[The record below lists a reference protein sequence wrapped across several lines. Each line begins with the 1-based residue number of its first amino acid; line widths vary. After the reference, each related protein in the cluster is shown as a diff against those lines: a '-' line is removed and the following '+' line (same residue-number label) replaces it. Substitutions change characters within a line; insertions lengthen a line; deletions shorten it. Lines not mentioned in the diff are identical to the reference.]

1 MAGPKLGSVV
11 CRGKRYIGLVGCFM
25 PSRAE
30 LRLLPNVLSFS
41 RLLLAAGFV
50 GADTGMRV
58 GLVGAAAATDFL
70 DGWLARRVNAA
81 SRWGAIIDPIADRV
95 FSLVAIVTFYATG
108 ALSLV
113 GLFVMLS
120 RDIMTCIGFIVA
132 RTVSWLRPVELK
144 ARFPG
149 KLCTTLQLL
158 TFVAL
163 LLVPRYVTPLVVLV
177 GIASAWAIVDYTL
190 MLWNQ
195 RAR

>member
-1 MAGPKLGSVV
+1 
-11 CRGKRYIGLVGCFM
+11 M
-25 PSRAE
+25 PTRAE

-58 GLVGAAAATDFL
+58 GLVSAAAATDFL

-113 GLFVMLS
+113 GLLVMLS

-132 RTVSWLRPVELK
+132 RTVPWLRPVELK

-158 TFVAL
+158 TFLAL
-163 LLVPRYVTPLVVLV
+163 LLAPQYVTPLIVLV

-190 MLWNQ
+190 MLWNE